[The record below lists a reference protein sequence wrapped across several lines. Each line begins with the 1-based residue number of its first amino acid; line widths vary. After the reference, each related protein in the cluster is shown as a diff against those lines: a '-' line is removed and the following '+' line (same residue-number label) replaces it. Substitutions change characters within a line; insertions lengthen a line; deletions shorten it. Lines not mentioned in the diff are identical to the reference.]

1 MDSLLVIED
10 DPRIREWLAALGE
23 EAFPGIRSQATAT
36 LEGGR
41 QALAAEPPALAL
53 VDLSLPDG
61 SGADLI
67 AEAGEGETLFVVA
80 TIHDDDRHLFEA
92 LQAGASGYLVK
103 DQPRERLV
111 EQLRGI
117 TQGEPPLSPGIAR
130 RLLRFF
136 GESPQSEPA
145 NDRTA
150 PARGDTAA
158 LSPREV
164 EVLGLIARGYNRKDI
179 ARALSITPNTAAGYI
194 KAVYRKLEVSGRA
207 EATLRAV
214 ERGLVGGPAGGHGPG

>member
-1 MDSLLVIED
+1 MRSILVLED
-10 DPRIREWLAALGE
+10 DPRILAWLATLAV
-23 EAFPGIRSQATAT
+23 EAFPGTEIREAAT
-36 LEGGR
+36 LEAGR
-41 QALAAEPPALAL
+41 RALAESAPDLAL

-136 GESPQSEPA
+136 GETPQAGPT
-145 NDRTA
+145 TA
-150 PARGDTAA
+150 PAPRTDGEAA

-164 EVLGLIARGYNRKDI
+164 EVLSLIARGYNRKDI
-179 ARALSITPNTAAGYI
+179 ARALAITPNTAAGYI
-194 KAVYRKLEVSGRA
+194 KSVYRKLEVSGRA

-214 ERGLVGGPAGGHGPG
+214 ERGLVGGPGGPPDAG

>member
-10 DPRIREWLAALGE
+10 DPRIREWLTALGE

-41 QALAAEPPALAL
+41 QALATAPPALAL

-61 SGADLI
+61 NGADLI
-67 AEAGEGETLFVVA
+67 AEAPEGETLFVVA

-92 LQAGASGYLVK
+92 LQAGATGYLVK

-111 EQLRGI
+111 EQLQGI
-117 TQGEPPLSPGIAR
+117 AQGEPPLSPGIAR

-136 GESPQSEPA
+136 GESPRPGPVRGA
-145 NDRTA
+145 AA
-150 PARGDTAA
+150 PAQGESVN

-164 EVLGLIARGYNRKDI
+164 EVLSLIARGYNRKDI
-179 ARALSITPNTAAGYI
+179 ARSLSITPNTAAGYI

-214 ERGLVGGPAGGHGPG
+214 ERGLVGGPASGHGPG

>member
-1 MDSLLVIED
+1 MESVLVLED
-10 DPRIREWLAALGE
+10 DPRIREWLTDLTT
-23 EAFPGIRSQATAT
+23 EAFPRITTREAAT
-36 LEGGR
+36 LAAGR
-41 QALAAEPPALAL
+41 ASLEASGPDLAL

-67 AEAGEGETLFVVA
+67 AHADHDRTLFVVA

-103 DQPRERLV
+103 DQPRDRLV

-136 GESPQSEPA
+136 GESPVPRAATGATTPPE
-145 NDRTA
+145 
-150 PARGDTAA
+150 GDEAS

-164 EVLGLIARGYNRKDI
+164 EVLSLIARGYNRRDI
-179 ARALSITPNTAAGYI
+179 ARALEITPNTAAGYI
-194 KAVYRKLEVSGRA
+194 KTVYRKLEVSGRA

-214 ERGLVGGPAGGHGPG
+214 ERGLVGGGHGPERG

>member
-1 MDSLLVIED
+1 MAMDSVLVLED
-10 DPRIREWLAALGE
+10 DPRIREWLTGLAT
-23 EAFPGIRSQATAT
+23 EAFPGIEPREAAT
-36 LEGGR
+36 LEAGR
-41 QALAAEPPALAL
+41 ASLEASAPDLAL

-67 AEAGEGETLFVVA
+67 AGADPTRTLFVVA

-103 DQPRERLV
+103 DQPRDRLV
-111 EQLRGI
+111 EQLQGI
-117 TQGEPPLSPGIAR
+117 SQGDPPLSPGIAR

-136 GESPQSEPA
+136 GESRQPGPPPTPPE
-145 NDRTA
+145 
-150 PARGDTAA
+150 GDAA
-158 LSPREV
+158 SLSPREV
-164 EVLGLIARGYNRKDI
+164 EVLSLIARGFNRKDI
-179 ARALSITPNTAAGYI
+179 ARALAITPNTAAGYI

-214 ERGLVGGPAGGHGPG
+214 ERGLVGGGHSPGQD

>member
-1 MDSLLVIED
+1 MAMDSVLVLED
-10 DPRIREWLAALGE
+10 DPRIREWLTGLAT
-23 EAFPGIRSQATAT
+23 EAFPGIEPREAAT
-36 LEGGR
+36 LEAGR
-41 QALAAEPPALAL
+41 ASLEASAPDLAL

-67 AEAGEGETLFVVA
+67 AGADPTRTLFVVA

-103 DQPRERLV
+103 DQPRDRLV
-111 EQLRGI
+111 EQLQGI
-117 TQGEPPLSPGIAR
+117 SQGDPPLSPGIAR

-136 GESPQSEPA
+136 GESPQPA
-145 NDRTA
+145 SPTA
-150 PARGDTAA
+150 PAPRTNEEAT

-164 EVLGLIARGYNRKDI
+164 EVLSLIARGYNRKDI
-179 ARALSITPNTAAGYI
+179 ARALAITPNTAAGYI

-214 ERGLVGGPAGGHGPG
+214 ERGLVGGGHSPGQD